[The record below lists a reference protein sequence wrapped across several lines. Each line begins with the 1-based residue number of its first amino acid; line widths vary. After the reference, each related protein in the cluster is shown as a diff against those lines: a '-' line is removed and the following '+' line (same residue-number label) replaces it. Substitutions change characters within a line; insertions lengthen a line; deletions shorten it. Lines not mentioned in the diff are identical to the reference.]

1 MPSKIV
7 SNMAGTLL
15 EVTVKVGDN
24 VMTWSEKLQVFESKK
39 VLANLDRGQRQCLK
53 ISFENNKT
61 ITCTPDHRLLTS
73 NRGWVEAQNL
83 TIDDDI
89 ISV

>member
-24 VMTWSEKLQVFESKK
+24 VKVGQEVLILESMKME
-39 VLANLDRGQRQCLK
+39 VP
-53 ISFENNKT
+53 
-61 ITCTPDHRLLTS
+61 ITS
-73 NRGWVEAQNL
+73 
-83 TIDDDI
+83 
-89 ISV
+89 SVAGRVTAIVKSKGDFVNEGETVIEIA